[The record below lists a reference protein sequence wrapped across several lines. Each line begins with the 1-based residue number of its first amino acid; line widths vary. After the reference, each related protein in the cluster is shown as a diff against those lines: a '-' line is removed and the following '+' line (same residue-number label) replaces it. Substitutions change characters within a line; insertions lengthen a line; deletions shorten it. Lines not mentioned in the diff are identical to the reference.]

1 MISRIQGRLAF
12 KSPEE
17 IVVDVHGVGY
27 GLQVPLSTFYELPDT
42 GDDVR
47 LHVYTHVREDAFLL
61 YGFLTLD
68 EKEAFRRLI
77 TVSGVGPRLAL
88 NILSGISVKALETA
102 LRHEDLPTL
111 VRIPG
116 VGRKTAE
123 RMLVELRDKFGRG
136 PSEPVAAVS
145 GTDDYATIKDA
156 LSALV
161 NLGYKKSAA
170 EDAMNRAVRTMGA
183 DLTIEQLLRESLR
196 LLAHH

>member
-1 MISRIQGRLAF
+1 MISRIQGRVTF

-27 GLQVPLSTFYELPDT
+27 GLHVPLSTFYELPDP
-42 GDDVR
+42 GADVT
-47 LHVYTHVREDAFLL
+47 LYVYTHVREDALLL

-88 NILSGISVKALETA
+88 NILSGISVKALETV
-102 LRHEDLPTL
+102 LRREDLPTL

-116 VGRKTAE
+116 VGKKTAE
-123 RMLVELRDKFGRG
+123 RMLVELRDKFGPG
-136 PSEPVAAVS
+136 PAEPVAAALRK
-145 GTDDYATIKDA
+145 TDHATIKDA

-161 NLGYKKSAA
+161 NLGYKRSAA
-170 EDAMNRAVRTMGA
+170 EDAMNRALQTLETNV
-183 DLTIEQLLRESLR
+183 TIEHLLRESLR

>member
-1 MISRIQGRLAF
+1 MISHVQGRLAF

-27 GLQVPLSTFYELPDT
+27 GLHVPLSTFYELPET
-42 GDDVR
+42 GDEVR
-47 LHVYTHVREDAFLL
+47 LHVYTHVREDALLL
-61 YGFLTLD
+61 YGFLTSD

-88 NILSGISVKALETA
+88 NILSGISVRALETA

-123 RMLVELRDKFGRG
+123 RMLVELRDKFG
-136 PSEPVAAVS
+136 PAAPEPVAAALGKADS
-145 GTDDYATIKDA
+145 STIKDA

-170 EDAMNRAVRTMGA
+170 EDAMNHAVRTMEA
-183 DLTIEQLLRESLR
+183 DVTIEQLLRESLR
-196 LLAHH
+196 LLARH